1 MIVQSP
7 AESQPGFVLQRCLG
21 AKKNPSKDGVFEVI
35 NESRTQR

>member
-21 AKKNPSKDGVFEVI
+21 AKKTPSKDGVFEVI
-35 NESRTQR
+35 NESRTP